1 MVIPVGSLV
10 NAGAVALGGCLGLV
24 AGRLIG
30 EKLRDSLFQVLGLCT
45 ILIGLKMALGTDRQM
60 AVILSCVLGV
70 IVGEIC
76 RLSERLAQGGEL
88 VKKLLKSRNEKF
100 TDGLVSASIIV
111 CVGAMGL
118 VGSLEEGLGG
128 SPATLLSKSIMDF
141 IVAMMLASIYGS
153 GVVAASVP
161 LLIYQGGLTLLAGFL
176 APYLTESIKDV
187 LISTG
192 GLLILGIGLNLV
204 GIKAIKG
211 ISIENLLPALV
222 FAVVFGIYLG

>member
-10 NAGAVALGGCLGLV
+10 NAGAVAVGGCLGMM
-24 AGRLIG
+24 AGRIIG

-45 ILIGLKMALGTDRQM
+45 LLIGLKMALATDRMM

-70 IVGEIC
+70 AVGEAGQ
-76 RLSERLAQGGEL
+76 LSERLASGGEA
-88 VKKLLKSRNEKF
+88 VKRLLKSKNEKF
-100 TDGLVSASIIV
+100 TDGLVSTSIIV

-118 VGSLEEGLGG
+118 IGSLEEGLGG
-128 SPATLLSKSIMDF
+128 SPATLLSKSILDF
-141 IVAMMLASIYGS
+141 CVAMMLGSVYGS

-161 LLIYQGGLTLLAGFL
+161 LLIYQGGLTLLAGVL
-176 APYLTESIKDV
+176 APYLTEGIRDV

-192 GLLILGIGLNLV
+192 GLLIVGIGFNLV
-204 GIKAIKG
+204 GVKP

-222 FAVVFGIYLG
+222 FSILFGVWLG